1 MRNPGSAHFRAP
13 ALTAAVPSEPLRI
26 LLVEDQHELAE
37 ALALNLEHLGYA
49 VECVRDG
56 RHALMAARARAP
68 HLVLLDLGLPRLD
81 GFAVLEQLRA
91 DRIWCPVLIL
101 TARGGAADKVEGFR
115 LGADDYVTKPFT
127 LDELL
132 GRVRALLRR
141 ATQAPPPPT
150 GQARRE
156 SPTAAVE
163 SVPDGGTLPD
173 VIGYTDEEL
182 VARFGLTL
190 RQARVTRLL
199 AQGLTNPEI
208 GEVLAISRLTVRNH
222 VEQVLAK
229 VGVSS
234 RGRVAAA
241 LRAAYDADRSS
252 AA

>member
-1 MRNPGSAHFRAP
+1 VT
-13 ALTAAVPSEPLRI
+13 TAAVASEPLRI
-26 LLVEDQHELAE
+26 LVVEDQDDLAE

-81 GFAVLEQLRA
+81 GFGVLEQLRA
-91 DRIWCPVLIL
+91 DGIWCPVLIL
-101 TARGGAADKVEGFR
+101 SARSAAADKVEGFR

-127 LDELL
+127 LAELL
-132 GRVRALLRR
+132 SRVRALLRR
-141 ATQAPPPPT
+141 ANQAPPPPADA
-150 GQARRE
+150 ARRGG
-156 SPTAAVE
+156 PTTAAE
-163 SVPDGGTLPD
+163 PAPPGGALPD

-190 RQARVTRLL
+190 RQATVTRLL

-208 GEVLAISRLTVRNH
+208 AEVLAISRLTVRNH
-222 VEQVLAK
+222 VEQVLGK

-241 LRAAYDADRSS
+241 VRAAYDADRSS

>member
-1 MRNPGSAHFRAP
+1 VPP
-13 ALTAAVPSEPLRI
+13 AAVASAALRI
-26 LLVEDQHELAE
+26 LVVEDQGDLAE

-56 RHALMAARARAP
+56 RHALMAARARTP

-81 GFAVLEQLRA
+81 GFGVLERMRA
-91 DRIWCPVLIL
+91 DGIWCPVLIL
-101 TARGGAADKVEGFR
+101 TARSAAADKIEGFR

-141 ATQAPPPPT
+141 ATQDPPPPV
-150 GQARRE
+150 GEVRRDG
-156 SPTAAVE
+156 PNAAVDAAPH
-163 SVPDGGTLPD
+163 PDAVPD

-190 RQARVTRLL
+190 RQAAITRLL

-241 LRAAYDADRSS
+241 VRAAYDADRSS

>member
-1 MRNPGSAHFRAP
+1 MPPTPLASD
-13 ALTAAVPSEPLRI
+13 PLRI
-26 LLVEDQHELAE
+26 LLVEDQDDLAE
-37 ALALNLEHLGYA
+37 ALALNLDHLGYA

-56 RHALMAARARAP
+56 RHALLAARARPP

-81 GFAVLEQLRA
+81 GFGVLEQLRA
-91 DRIWCPVLIL
+91 GGIWCPVLIL
-101 TARGGAADKVEGFR
+101 TARSAAADKVEGFR

-127 LDELL
+127 LAELL

-141 ATQAPPPPT
+141 ATQGPSPVT
-150 GQARRE
+150 DGARRADP
-156 SPTAAVE
+156 SAAAE
-163 SVPDGGTLPD
+163 AALPGTGPAD
-173 VIGYTDEEL
+173 VIGYADEEL

-208 GEVLAISRLTVRNH
+208 AEVLGISRLTVRNH
-222 VEQVLAK
+222 VEQVLGK

-241 LRAAYDADRSS
+241 VRAAYDADRGP